1 LILFEARDL
10 AADAHVAMHVPGA
23 CHYRAFEFF
32 QHLDF
37 GVINSVGIVISLDAH
52 DVCLSLLVIEALH
65 GIPAASWR

>member
-1 LILFEARDL
+1 
-10 AADAHVAMHVPGA
+10 MHVPGA